1 MGTGLRKE
9 DKIFVAG
16 HRGLVGSALVEVLER
31 KGYKNIITRTRQE
44 LDLCNQAAVNA
55 FYEEVKPDVVFMA
68 AAKVG
73 GIHANNTYR
82 ADFIGENLQIQ
93 NNVIWGA
100 HNANV
105 RRFVFLGS
113 SCIYPRNCPQPMKEE
128 YLLTGELEYTNRP
141 YAIAKIAG
149 LELVNSIRQQYGR
162 DWFSVMPT
170 NLYGPR
176 DNFHPENSHVLPAL
190 IRRFEEARMS
200 GAESVTVWGTGKP
213 RREFMYSLDC
223 ANSIAELAEQ
233 TSLHKAFAEK
243 FNNKWSHVNVG
254 VGMDVSIGE
263 LASTIS
269 TSVGYKGKVQFDT
282 SKPDGTERKLMS
294 VELVSMFTPKNDTPL
309 SVGISKTL
317 EWFRSSPQTQSIRE
331 NQK

>member
-1 MGTGLRKE
+1 MMGTGLRKE

-16 HRGLVGSALVEVLER
+16 HRGLVGSALVDVLEQ
-31 KGYKNIITRTRQE
+31 KGYKNIVTRTRQE
-44 LDLCNQAAVNA
+44 LDLCNQAAVDA
-55 FYEEVKPDVVFMA
+55 FYEDVKPDVVFMA

-100 HNANV
+100 HKANV
-105 RRFVFLGS
+105 RRLVFLGS

-149 LELVNSIRQQYGR
+149 LELVNSIRKQYGR
-162 DWFSVMPT
+162 DWLSVMPT

-190 IRRFEEARMS
+190 IRRFEEARNQS
-200 GAESVTVWGTGKP
+200 SNAVTVWGTGTP
-213 RREFMYSLDC
+213 RREFMYSFDAAAAIVALTQC
-223 ANSIAELAEQ
+223 QNLSAVFS
-233 TSLHKAFAEK
+233 EK
-243 FNNKWSHVNVG
+243 FDKRLSHVNIG
-254 VGMDVSIGE
+254 VGSDISIRE
-263 LASTIS
+263 LANTIAKV
-269 TSVGYKGKVQFDT
+269 VGYSGQIVFDT
-282 SKPDGTERKLMS
+282 SKSDGTKQKLQDISILKM
-294 VELVSMFTPKNDTPL
+294 LRINSMTSL
-309 SVGISKTL
+309 EEGLHSTL
-317 EWFRSSPQTQSIRE
+317 EWFRNIRSKTE
-331 NQK
+331 SFLNK

>member
-1 MGTGLRKE
+1 MMGTGLRKE

-16 HRGLVGSALVEVLER
+16 HRGLVGSALVEALEQ

-44 LDLCNQAAVNA
+44 LDLCNQAAVDA
-55 FYEEVKPDVVFMA
+55 FYEDVKPDVVFMA

-100 HNANV
+100 HKANV
-105 RRFVFLGS
+105 RRLVFLGS

-128 YLLTGELEYTNRP
+128 YLLSGELEYTNRP

-190 IRRFEEARMS
+190 IRRFEEARVS
-200 GAESVTVWGTGKP
+200 GAECVTVWGTGQP

-223 ANSIAELAEQ
+223 AAAIVALAESQ
-233 TSLHKAFAEK
+233 KLEAVFSEK
-243 FNNKWSHVNVG
+243 FNNRWSHVNVG
-254 VGMDVSIGE
+254 VGEDISIRD
-263 LASTIS
+263 LATTIAKV
-269 TSVGYKGKVQFDT
+269 VGYSGDVLFDT
-282 SKPDGTERKLMS
+282 SKPDGTERKLQD
-294 VELVSMFTPKNDTPL
+294 VSLLKA
-309 SVGISKTL
+309 L
-317 EWFRSSPQTQSIRE
+317 EFRDNTKLDNGLANTIKWFRNYQTQATR
-331 NQK
+331 

>member
-1 MGTGLRKE
+1 MMGTGLRKE
-9 DKIFVAG
+9 DKIFIAG
-16 HRGLVGSALVEVLER
+16 HRGLVGSALVEVLEQ

-44 LDLCNQAAVNA
+44 LDLCNQAAVDA
-55 FYEEVKPDVVFMA
+55 FYEDVKPDVVFMA

-100 HNANV
+100 HKANV
-105 RRFVFLGS
+105 RRLVFLGS
-113 SCIYPRNCPQPMKEE
+113 SCIYPRNCPQPMKED

-190 IRRFEEARMS
+190 IRRFEEARIS

-213 RREFMYSLDC
+213 RREFMYSLGC
-223 ANSIAELAEQ
+223 AAAIVALAESQ
-233 TSLHKAFAEK
+233 KLESVFSEK
-243 FNNKWSHVNVG
+243 FNKRWSHINVG
-254 VGMDVSIGE
+254 VGHDISVGE
-263 LASTIS
+263 LANTIARV
-269 TSVGYKGKVQFDT
+269 VGFSGRISFD
-282 SKPDGTERKLMS
+282 SSRPDGTERKLQD
-294 VELVSMFTPKNDTPL
+294 VSLLDALEIKDNTILEHGLAN
-309 SVGISKTL
+309 TL
-317 EWFRSSPQTQSIRE
+317 KWFRNNMSAI
-331 NQK
+331 

>member
-1 MGTGLRKE
+1 MMGTGLRKE
-9 DKIFVAG
+9 DKILVAG
-16 HRGLVGSALVEVLER
+16 HGGLVGSALVEVLEQ
-31 KGYKNIITRTRQE
+31 KGYKNIVTRTRQE
-44 LDLCNQAAVNA
+44 LDLCNQAAVDA

-73 GIHANNTYR
+73 GIHANNAYR

-100 HNANV
+100 HKANV
-105 RRFVFLGS
+105 RRLVFLGS

-190 IRRFEEARMS
+190 IRRFEEARIAN
-200 GAESVTVWGTGKP
+200 AESVTVWGTGTP

-223 ANSIAELAEQ
+223 AKAIINIASHK
-233 TSLHKAFAEK
+233 TLHLFLGER
-243 FNNKWSHVNVG
+243 FRNQFSHINVG
-254 VGMDVSIGE
+254 VGQDISISD
-263 LASTIS
+263 LAKTIS
-269 TSVGYKGKVQFDT
+269 KVVCYNGEVKFDA
-282 SKPDGTERKLMS
+282 SKPDGTPVKLLDVS
-294 VELVSMFTPKNDTPL
+294 NLSELAPQQFVQFGDGL
-309 SVGISKTL
+309 AKTL
-317 EWFRSSPQTQSIRE
+317 SYFRAA
-331 NQK
+331 NNH

>member
-1 MGTGLRKE
+1 MMGTGLRKE

-16 HRGLVGSALVEVLER
+16 HRGLVGSALVEVLEQ

-44 LDLCNQAAVNA
+44 LDLCNQAAVDA
-55 FYEEVKPDVVFMA
+55 FYEDVKPDVVFMA

-100 HNANV
+100 HKANV
-105 RRFVFLGS
+105 RRLVFLGS

-190 IRRFEEARMS
+190 IRRFEEARVS
-200 GAESVTVWGTGKP
+200 NAESVTVWGTGKP

-223 ANSIAELAEQ
+223 AAAIVALAESQ
-233 TSLHKAFAEK
+233 KLETVFSEK
-243 FNNKWSHVNVG
+243 FNKRWSHVNVG
-254 VGMDVSIGE
+254 VGEDVSIRD
-263 LASTIS
+263 LASTIAKV
-269 TSVGYKGKVQFDT
+269 VGYSGEVLFDT
-282 SKPDGTERKLMS
+282 SKPDGPVQKLQDISILDMLNIQKKS
-294 VELVSMFTPKNDTPL
+294 CLDEGLKNTL
-309 SVGISKTL
+309 KWYRTSK
-317 EWFRSSPQTQSIRE
+317 R
-331 NQK
+331 

>member
-16 HRGLVGSALVEVLER
+16 HRGLVGSALVEVLEQ

-44 LDLCNQAAVNA
+44 LDLCNQAAVDA

-93 NNVIWGA
+93 NNVIWGG
-100 HNANV
+100 HKANV
-105 RRFVFLGS
+105 RRLIFLGS

-149 LELVNSIRQQYGR
+149 LELVNSIRQQYER

-223 ANSIAELAEQ
+223 AAAIVALTESQKLE
-233 TSLHKAFAEK
+233 TVFSEK
-243 FNNKWSHVNVG
+243 FNKRWSHVNVG
-254 VGMDVSIGE
+254 VGHDIAIGE
-263 LASTIS
+263 VASAIANV
-269 TSVGYKGKVQFDT
+269 VGYAGEIRFDI
-282 SKPDGTERKLMS
+282 SKPDGTERKLQD
-294 VELVSMFTPKNDTPL
+294 VNLLKALVSRDNTNLADGLANTL
-309 SVGISKTL
+309 S
-317 EWFRSSPQTQSIRE
+317 WFRNNVGAI
-331 NQK
+331 